1 LHIEQDGGEKM
12 NQEQMKMRT
21 KEFAKRV
28 ISLCR
33 QLPTSREGQLIGTQF
48 FRAGTSVGANYR
60 SACRAR
66 SKADFVAKL
75 GIVLEETDE
84 SLYWLEIL
92 AENKIMDAV
101 FLTEITN
108 EAKELLAIFISS
120 LNTAKGKA
128 KTTS

>member
-1 LHIEQDGGEKM
+1 M
-12 NQEQMKMRT
+12 NQEQMKIRT
-21 KEFAKRV
+21 KEFPKQV

-33 QLPTSREGQLIGTQF
+33 QLPNTREGQLIGTQF

-60 SACRAR
+60 AACRAR

-92 AENKIMDAV
+92 AENKIMGAR
-101 FLTEITN
+101 FLEGLTN
-108 EAKELLAIFISS
+108 EAKQLLAIFISS
-120 LNTAKGKA
+120 LNTAKGRA
-128 KTTS
+128 KRTS